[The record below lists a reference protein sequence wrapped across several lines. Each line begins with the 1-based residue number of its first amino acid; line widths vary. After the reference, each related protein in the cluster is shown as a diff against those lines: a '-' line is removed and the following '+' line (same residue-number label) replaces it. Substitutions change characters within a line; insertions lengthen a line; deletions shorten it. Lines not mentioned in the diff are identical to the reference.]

1 LEFSKLY
8 QTIFGVTPDLS
19 HRLRPILFVMRIFQ
33 DVLIKKVMN
42 FAQRLVDAD
51 RASMFLVDTK
61 TRELYA
67 RLFDTGVESEP
78 GQGSLASPA
87 EEIRWWPSDGV
98 HSRPGSEFQCTSLP
112 FRIPVGTGI
121 AGQVAATGEI
131 LNISDAYKD
140 QRFNRDVDKLTG
152 YVTKTILCMPIFIR
166 GSVIGVV
173 QMLNKRHGSF
183 TKEDEQAFA
192 TYAIY
197 CGLAL
202 HHAKLYDKIRRS
214 EQKYNVALEVLSYYN
229 TCSEEEFDKAR
240 AVGVPPASQVIGI
253 DE

>member
-1 LEFSKLY
+1 
-8 QTIFGVTPDLS
+8 
-19 HRLRPILFVMRIFQ
+19 LRPSRAGITPSTPLQGKSGAGNSKILC
-33 DVLIKKVMN
+33 
-42 FAQRLVDAD
+42 
-51 RASMFLVDTK
+51 
-61 TRELYA
+61 
-67 RLFDTGVESEP
+67 GVSHENET
-78 GQGSLASPA
+78 L
-87 EEIRWWPSDGV
+87 EKD
-98 HSRPGSEFQCTSLP
+98 
-112 FRIPVGTGI
+112 FRFILWTYRFSVGTGI

-131 LNISDAYKD
+131 LNILDAYKD

-173 QMLNKRHGSF
+173 QMVNKKHGVFS
-183 TKEDEQAFA
+183 KEDEQAFE

-229 TCSEEEFDKAR
+229 TCADDEFEKAR
-240 AVGVPPASQVIGI
+240 AIGVPGPDLVLGVDEYASLFAFGVRKLASIR
-253 DE
+253 

>member
-1 LEFSKLY
+1 
-8 QTIFGVTPDLS
+8 
-19 HRLRPILFVMRIFQ
+19 M
-33 DVLIKKVMN
+33 
-42 FAQRLVDAD
+42 
-51 RASMFLVDTK
+51 
-61 TRELYA
+61 
-67 RLFDTGVESEP
+67 
-78 GQGSLASPA
+78 
-87 EEIRWWPSDGV
+87 
-98 HSRPGSEFQCTSLP
+98 
-112 FRIPVGTGI
+112 GTGI

-131 LNISDAYKD
+131 LNITDAYKD

-173 QMLNKRHGSF
+173 QMINKRHGTF
-183 TKEDEQAFA
+183 RKEDEQSFA
-192 TYAIY
+192 TYATY

-229 TCSEEEFDKAR
+229 TCSEEEFEEAR
-240 AVGVPPASQVIGI
+240 SVGILKPESVIGI